1 MRSTTR
7 FGLVLTLAL
16 GSLVHGG
23 TPARAQTPIAV
34 GDRFPLD
41 VVAAP
46 DLPDPG
52 RRQSEARAA
61 SCGDTRLVVFRDLP
75 IRYDTPVAPDDTLVA
90 VRIRASDGAILGG
103 ARIPLGAKDFKNVTF
118 DVGASA
124 STYLIAFSSDG
135 QTVEGVRIRASD
147 GAVLD
152 GSPFTIGFDEAS
164 LPDDVTVASDGTS
177 FLVAWTDSRNRSITS
192 SGANPDLFMN
202 LVTGA
207 GTVSDA
213 NGKVLANG
221 LDHQY
226 APHLVWDGTSYVVVF
241 GYASV
246 SASSSSLRA
255 RRVSAS
261 GSATGSVV
269 TVGTPY
275 AYRFGAD
282 LAVGGGRIALVHG
295 AASIAASPSI
305 TITFLGSD
313 LAPIGSPI
321 VVPSTGYTR
330 SGPDVAWNGSG
341 FVTTWY
347 TSEDYEP
354 VADQP
359 WAVRFT
365 ASGTL
370 VDSAR
375 VPLGPVVPYPQ
386 AHIFDHPPDFD
397 GAIVALTGS
406 RWLVAH
412 PYFDTTAATSTYRMG
427 AQLVDAAF
435 PTTTPPADAGTGGG
449 SGGGGGGGG
458 VIVCSA
464 SQGAHGGRGAS
475 AWLVLAAALGIRGM
489 RRLRGRGRR

>member
-1 MRSTTR
+1 MRVTTR
-7 FGLVLTLAL
+7 FGLALSLAL
-16 GSLVHGG
+16 GGLVHGG
-23 TPARAQTPIAV
+23 ASARAQTPIAV

-46 DLPDPG
+46 DLPNPV

-103 ARIPLGAKDFKNVTF
+103 TRIPLGAKDFANVTF

-135 QTVEGVRIRASD
+135 ETVEGVRIRASD
-147 GAVLD
+147 GSLLD
-152 GSPFTIGFDEAS
+152 SSPFTIGFHATS
-164 LPDDVTVASDGTS
+164 LPDEVTIASDGTS
-177 FLVAWTDSRNRSITS
+177 FLVAWTDFRNPSVTPT
-192 SGANPDLFMN
+192 GANPDVFMN
-202 LVTGA
+202 LVTSA
-207 GTVSDA
+207 GTVPDSS
-213 NGKVLANG
+213 GKALANG

-241 GYASV
+241 GFEAGG
-246 SASSSSLRA
+246 SSSPSLRA

-295 AASIAASPSI
+295 AASTATSPSI
-305 TITFLGSD
+305 TISLLGSD
-313 LAPIGSPI
+313 LAPVGSPI
-321 VVPSTGYTR
+321 VVASTGYTR

-347 TSEDYEP
+347 TSGSSDRTD
-354 VADQP
+354 AQP

-365 ASGTL
+365 STGTL

-375 VPLGPVVPYPQ
+375 VALGPVVPYPE
-386 AHIFDHPPDFD
+386 AHLFDDPPAFD

-412 PYFDTTAATSTYRMG
+412 PYFDTTTATSTYRMG

-435 PTTTPPADAGTGGG
+435 PTTTPGVDAGTGGG
-449 SGGGGGGGG
+449 SGGGGGGG

-464 SQGAHGGRGAS
+464 SPGAHGGPGAT
-475 AWLVLAAALGIRGM
+475 AWLVLVAALGLRGM
-489 RRLRGRGRR
+489 RRLRGPGRA